1 MGKILKMK
9 KEILLLFVCLLVIEN
24 IRGQLYETKDTIYQL
39 TVNDTRIYQ
48 ILDSVSVKEQS
59 QTYFTD
65 TSLSIFMDI
74 TFCSDSNCV
83 EFGKMFVVDIYFR
96 ETAAVHFKNLM
107 GVFTY
112 RGSNV
117 FVEISQAPFV
127 VFHYLF
133 SDYKYPYPELQRMI
147 DWQKKFPQQFTMFRK
162 DDSKIQVFNFGWDI
176 GLEIDVIYGGSYNFY
191 RSRYL
196 YDQDKFNFIDYKL
209 LRKSTF

>member
-1 MGKILKMK
+1 MK
-9 KEILLLFVCLLVIEN
+9 KKILLLSVCLLVIGN
-24 IRGQLYETKDTIYQL
+24 IRGQSYETKDTIYQL

-83 EFGKMFVVDIYFR
+83 EFGKIFVVDIYFR

-112 RGSNV
+112 LGRNV
-117 FVEISQAPFV
+117 FVETFQAPFV
-127 VFHYLF
+127 VFRDLF
-133 SDYKYPYPELQRMI
+133 SDHKYPYPELQGMI
-147 DWQKKFPQQFTMFRK
+147 DWQKNFPQQFTMLKK
-162 DDSKIQVFNFGWDI
+162 DDRVQVHNIVWDI
-176 GLEIDVIYGGSYNFY
+176 GLEIDVIYGRYYNFY

-196 YDQDKFNFIDYKL
+196 YDQDKFHFIDYTIL
-209 LRKSTF
+209 QKSTF